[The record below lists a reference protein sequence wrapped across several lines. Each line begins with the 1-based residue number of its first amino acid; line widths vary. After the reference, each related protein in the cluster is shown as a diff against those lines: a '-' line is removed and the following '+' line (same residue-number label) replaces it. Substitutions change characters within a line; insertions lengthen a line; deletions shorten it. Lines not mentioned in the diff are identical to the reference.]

1 MLKKLK
7 MPMLLTWTPWLKP
20 MSTLQMS
27 STPRLP
33 SGRKARVTGLKEY

>member
-27 STPRLP
+27 SNSPP
-33 SGRKARVTGLKEY
+33 SLTGGQGARHRP